1 MKQGNTYLLSFGQR
15 FKYLRHR
22 AGLTQKEVASRLGFS
37 THVSI
42 FKIENGK
49 QEIPITMV
57 PDVCK
62 ALSCT
67 PFELLGLKPEGDM
80 LVQID
85 PETETLIE
93 RVNKLP
99 AGQRHQ
105 LEATIDILIKGMEEG
120 TK

>member
-1 MKQGNTYLLSFGQR
+1 M
-15 FKYLRHR
+15 RHR
-22 AGLTQKEVASRLGFS
+22 AGLTQKEVAARLGFS